1 MTLPFIFFPQFR
13 SYSNIALL
21 AYFVTVVLLANT
33 TVDSAYMVVDTV
45 HCVNIMDLLL
55 LQPGIDH
62 SFDLRGTQLRYDLTS
77 IPVTDH
83 SLFHI
88 SQPQFSLSP
97 DVHDFPEEQAANQ
110 RNSILMRQYQLETAK
125 FFPNTRIVLFMLI
138 PVKFEA
144 ASSSASQLFYNLSL
158 KQSIATMLRTRDLE
172 GALVRNAVTTTTIFK
187 ECFWTTLQES
197 LIGMEQFACIVTV
210 THNRCT
216 YAPYDKIM
224 LQNSGYMQWVLDL
237 EAMMSGLG
245 NMWFK
250 IDFEYLHNQSHP
262 LNACDTVLVAGQI
275 ALLKN
280 FPFKHC
286 RGLSI
291 VVECTSAGVPCTLS
305 QMESNVQK
313 LWEVVSVF
321 DGTPVSLSTI
331 QEIIPLL
338 STPGKY
344 KIMYDRIN
352 IARGVHM
359 TLSDAYF
366 DMDTKRECGIGRA
379 PRRMLLKENGY
390 VYETSCTPC
399 PINTYYEEQK
409 TLRSST
415 TENINKSKTLFL
427 RLHSQENRDA
437 TTGLLVTQHAYH
449 LSDQPTRSNTRIS
462 MQEQRAFSFP
472 VQSGTNVTVI
482 IDSELLVERIRV
494 SSTMWHRLTD
504 NPLDQSTTLSIIIPN
519 IYGEDDDDADL
530 PIFIDVRPR
539 PTSPAIQNVMNQHLL
554 AILPLRHRL
563 QQVCTMC
570 PDDYVTFG
578 YASVGR
584 EACVAFEGAQRAT
597 PAAVSSSVGSSTTP
611 AVSPSVSTTMGVDD
625 RSGPLFLAIAGYQLR
640 EIQYSRDATQFKMF
654 LESDAIS
661 IFRRI
666 STIMMDAE
674 TLFNVNK
681 TARNISFEFVQID
694 DVLSAGV
701 PGSLRRR
708 LLTAERVGVLPII
721 DMVSVTVKVHR
732 QGQSLTSKPGG
743 WYFFS
748 FFVEFSYF
756 TVGRIL
762 QFSFIFTAIIVMC
775 VAYYWLQNHF
785 SKQNYDSVLQALDP
799 PHGSGSLL

>member
-1 MTLPFIFFPQFR
+1 MA
-13 SYSNIALL
+13 SLL
-21 AYFVTVVLLANT
+21 VST
-33 TVDSAYMVVDTV
+33 TVDCVYVVVDTV
-45 HCVNIMDLLL
+45 NCVNMLDLLQ

-62 SFDLRGTQLRYDLTS
+62 SFDLSGTQLQYDLTS

-83 SLFHI
+83 SLFDI
-88 SQPQFSLSP
+88 SQPRFSFSP

-110 RNSILMRQYQLETAK
+110 RNTILMRQHQLEAAK
-125 FFPNTRIVLFMLI
+125 FFPDTRIVLFVLT
-138 PVKFEA
+138 PVNFAA
-144 ASSSASQLFYNLSL
+144 ASSSASQLFYSGSL
-158 KQSIATMLRTRDLE
+158 QQSVETVLRTSNLE
-172 GALVRNAVTTTTIFK
+172 GALVKNAVTTTTIFK
-187 ECFWTTLQES
+187 ECYWTTLRYS
-197 LIGMEQFACIVTV
+197 LVGMAHFACIVTV

-216 YAPYDKIM
+216 YVSYDPFM
-224 LQNSGYMQWVLDL
+224 LQNSVYMQWAMDL

-245 NMWFK
+245 NLWFK
-250 IDFEYLHNQSHP
+250 IDFEYLHNQSHVF
-262 LNACDTVLVAGQI
+262 NVCDEVLVAGQI

-280 FPFKHC
+280 FPFNNC

-291 VVECTSAGVPCTLS
+291 VVDCTSAGVPCTLL
-305 QMESNVQK
+305 QMESSVQK

-331 QEIIPLL
+331 QEIIPQL

-344 KIMYDRIN
+344 KVIYDRIN

-366 DMDTKRECGIGRA
+366 NMKTKRECGIGRA
-379 PRRMLLKENGY
+379 PRRMLLKEKGY
-390 VYETSCTPC
+390 FYETSCTPC
-399 PINTYYEEQK
+399 PINTYYEEQN
-409 TLRSST
+409 TVRTPLS
-415 TENINKSKTLFL
+415 ENINKSKTLFL

-462 MQEQRAFSFP
+462 MQGQRAYSFP
-472 VQSGTNVTVI
+472 VESGTNVTVM
-482 IDSELLVERIRV
+482 IDSELFVERIRA
-494 SSTMWHRLTD
+494 SSTMWYRLTD

-539 PTSPAIQNVMNQHLL
+539 PTSPAIQNVMNQYLL

-584 EACVAFEGAQRAT
+584 DACIAFEGAQRAA

-611 AVSPSVSTTMGVDD
+611 AVSPSVSTTRGVDD
-625 RSGPLFLAIAGYQLR
+625 MSGPLFLAIAGYQVR

-654 LESDAIS
+654 LESDPIS

-674 TLFNVNK
+674 KLINVNK
-681 TARNISFEFVQID
+681 TARNVSFEFVQID
-694 DVLSAGV
+694 VVLSAAV
-701 PGSLRRR
+701 PRSLRRR
-708 LLTAERVGVLPII
+708 LLTAERVGVLPTI
-721 DMVSVTVKVHR
+721 DMVSVTVNVHR
-732 QGQSLTSKPGG
+732 QGQSLNSKRTG

-756 TVGRIL
+756 TVGRVL
-762 QFSFIFTAIIVMC
+762 QFSFIFAAIVFMC

-785 SKQNYDSVLQALDP
+785 SQQNYDSLVQALDP
-799 PHGSGSLL
+799 PHGGGSLL